1 MFSIG
6 SCIKKI
12 RERSGITQVD
22 LAKKMGISRSQIIK
36 WEGRNSNPGISTL
49 QNIADNLNVT
59 IQDII
64 GVYEQKASSEVGQRV
79 ARNNEE
85 HKKAIAEQEAFKKV
99 IYDDLEL
106 VLERG
111 EDEMTRELV
120 NHIDDCAKKVREKDR
135 SWFFIKKKAAGE

>member
-12 RERSGITQVD
+12 RERSGFTQND

-36 WEGRNSNPGISTL
+36 WEGPKSNPGISTL
-49 QNIADNLNVT
+49 QNIADSLNVT

-64 GVYEQKASSEVGQRV
+64 GVYEEKESSEVAQRV
-79 ARNNEE
+79 AHTNKD
-85 HKKAIAEQEAFKKV
+85 HKKAITEHEALKKE
-99 IYDDLEL
+99 IHDDLEL

-111 EDEMTRELV
+111 EDEMTRDLV

-135 SWFFIKKKAAGE
+135 NWFFIQKKRA